1 VGRALAAALGVA
13 LLDLDADIEQ
23 VAGMPIPQIMAEQGE
38 PSFRDL
44 EAAALERA
52 TLGEARIIALG
63 GGALLRPAN
72 RVLADGSGDVVF
84 LEADPATLA
93 ERLRADTE
101 NQRPLLAG
109 DLEERLANLLKNRA
123 EHYASFSLRVTT
135 KGKTPDEI
143 VREIQREVGWFR
155 VHGMGRAYDV
165 VVRPGVLEHLGDYL
179 RSGNLDGSVVVV
191 SDENVAALYG
201 ETALCS
207 IRDAGLD
214 AHLIRIPA
222 GEDYKTID
230 TVMKLWRGFLEH
242 GLDRRN
248 IVVALGGGVVGDLAG
263 FAAATY
269 MRGVR
274 WVTVPTTLLS
284 MVDAS
289 LGGKTGFDLPE
300 GKNLV
305 GSFHPPSLVLSDPEV
320 LASLPADELRSGL
333 AEVVKHGLIADP
345 GLFDLCA
352 RGWDAVRA
360 DLAAVVRRAMAV
372 KVEVI
377 QVDPYEKGIR
387 AALNMGHTVGHA
399 IELVSKFRL
408 KHGEAVAVGLAVEAR
423 LAERLGLAT
432 PGLSETVMD
441 ALDGLGLPFHIP
453 ANLPREEIVRAMQ
466 VDKKKAAGVV
476 RFALPVAVGKVEHSV
491 PVENLDLIF

>member
-1 VGRALAAALGVA
+1 
-13 LLDLDADIEQ
+13 
-23 VAGMPIPQIMAEQGE
+23 MAEQGE
-38 PSFRDL
+38 PAFRDL
-44 EAAALERA
+44 EADALEHA
-52 TLGEARIIALG
+52 TRGEARIIALG

-72 RVLADGSGDVVF
+72 RALAEAAGDVVF

-93 ERLRADTE
+93 GRLRADTE

-123 EHYASFSLRVTT
+123 EHYASFALRVATAT
-135 KGKTPDEI
+135 KSPDEV

-165 VVRPGVLEHLGDYL
+165 IVRAGALEQLGGYL
-179 RSGNLDGSVVVV
+179 RSGNLDGCVAVV
-191 SDENVAALYG
+191 SDENVAPLYG
-201 ETALCS
+201 EIALRS

-222 GEDYKTID
+222 GENYKTVE
-230 TVMKLWRGFLEH
+230 TVMKLWRGFLEY

-248 IVVALGGGVVGDLAG
+248 VVAALGGGVVGDLAG

-305 GSFHPPSLVLSDPEV
+305 GAFHSPNLVLSDPDV
-320 LASLPADELRSGL
+320 LASLPVDELRSGL

-345 GLFDLCA
+345 GLFDLCT
-352 RGWDAVRA
+352 RGWETVRA
-360 DLAAVVRRAMAV
+360 DLATVVRRAIAV

-387 AALNMGHTVGHA
+387 AALNLGHTVGHA
-399 IELVSKFRL
+399 VELVSKFRL
-408 KHGEAVAVGLAVEAR
+408 KHGEAVAIGLAVEAR
-423 LAERLGLAT
+423 LAERLGLASS
-432 PGLSETVMD
+432 GFSETVVD
-441 ALDGLGLPFHIP
+441 ALDSLGLPFRIP
-453 ANLPREEIVRAMQ
+453 PGLSREEIVRAMK

-491 PVENLDLIF
+491 PVEDLELIFE